1 MVPTEPMGANAF
13 RYFLRIEGTAQGI
26 EKDLSA
32 FFLSEGETLSPVVL
46 DGRTD
51 EFALVSTLLFEEDF
65 LERLQAFEE
74 ASGRRVFHFIRVK
87 KMLED

>member
-1 MVPTEPMGANAF
+1 MEWNGMEWNG
-13 RYFLRIEGTAQGI
+13 
-26 EKDLSA
+26 
-32 FFLSEGETLSPVVL
+32 
-46 DGRTD
+46 
-51 EFALVSTLLFEEDF
+51 VSTLLFEEDF